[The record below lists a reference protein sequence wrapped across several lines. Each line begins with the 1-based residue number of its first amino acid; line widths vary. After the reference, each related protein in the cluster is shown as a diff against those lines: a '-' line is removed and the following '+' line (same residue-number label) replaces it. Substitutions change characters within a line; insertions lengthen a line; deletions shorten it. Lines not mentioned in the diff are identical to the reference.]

1 MSKKCSPLCMVAMIL
16 LVVGGLNW
24 GLIAFFD
31 FDLVQF
37 LMVDQLGS
45 MMAAKVTYGIVGLAG
60 LYVVVKK
67 AICAIKGECCKGSCD
82 TKKK

>member
-16 LVVGGLNW
+16 LVIGGLNW
-24 GLIAFFD
+24 GLIAFFG

-37 LMVDQLGS
+37 LMVDTIGS
-45 MMAAKVTYGIVGLAG
+45 MVAAQVTYGIVGLAAV
-60 LYVVVKK
+60 YVVVKK
-67 AICAIKGECCKGSCD
+67 VVCAIQGGCHKGSCD